1 MDGRDTYRYTAIHK
15 EIHSLYDE
23 TRDEA
28 NSPGVGIPGA
38 KGLVHCPTR
47 RACGREAGLHPARP
61 SPPPAPGEVPRIVR
75 QYRNPAL
82 PLRAALSL
90 PLPRPRAALLALC
103 LLTAACGQG
112 KPPEKKAQ
120 EVGFVTLT
128 TQDVTVS
135 TELPG
140 RTASTMMSE
149 VRPQVAGVIQKR
161 LFTEGSYVQAGQ
173 PLYQIDP
180 QLYRASRGEAEAAL
194 ANAQATAAAAEAK
207 ARRYRA
213 LGQSEAVS
221 AQDRDDV
228 IAAARQASAGVQQ
241 ARASLQT
248 ASINLTFTQVRAPIS
263 GRIGRSAVTPG
274 ALVTASQATPL
285 AIIQQLDP
293 IFVDITQSSAS
304 LLALRRALAAGKA
317 LPASAVIRLKLDDGS
332 DYPYEGRVEFAEPIV
347 DPNSGTVTLRARF
360 PNPDGLL
367 LPGMFVRV
375 VAPQSVVPR
384 AVLAPQQ
391 GITRDPKGNATA
403 LVVTKA
409 NKVER
414 RTVTAAQAIGDKWL
428 ITAGLKAGDRLI
440 VEGTDK
446 VMPDDKVRP
455 VPVTPA
461 R

>member
-1 MDGRDTYRYTAIHK
+1 M
-15 EIHSLYDE
+15 
-23 TRDEA
+23 
-28 NSPGVGIPGA
+28 
-38 KGLVHCPTR
+38 
-47 RACGREAGLHPARP
+47 
-61 SPPPAPGEVPRIVR
+61 
-75 QYRNPAL
+75 
-82 PLRAALSL
+82 
-90 PLPRPRAALLALC
+90 ALC
-103 LLTAACGQG
+103 VLVAACGQREA
-112 KPPEKKAQ
+112 PKKGPV
-120 EVGFVTLT
+120 EVGVVTLA

-161 LFTEGSYVQAGQ
+161 LFTEGSTVKAGQ

-180 QLYRASRGEAEAAL
+180 SLYRASRDEAQATL
-194 ANAQATAAAAEAK
+194 ASAQATAAAAQ
-207 ARRYRA
+207 ARASRYRT

-228 IAAARQASAGVQQ
+228 IATARQAAAAVQQ
-241 ARASLQT
+241 ARATLQT
-248 ASINLTFTQVRAPIS
+248 AGINLNFTQVRAPIG

-293 IFVDITQSSAS
+293 IFVDVTQSSAK
-304 LLALRRALAAGKA
+304 LLQLRRALAAGKA
-317 LPASAVIRLKLDDGS
+317 LPASATIRLKLDDGT
-332 DYPYEGRVEFAEPIV
+332 DYPLEGRIEFAEPIV
-347 DPNSGTVTLRARF
+347 DPDSGTVTLRARF

-375 VAPQSVVPR
+375 VAPQSVVPN
-384 AVLAPQQ
+384 AILVPQQ
-391 GITRDPKGNATA
+391 GISRDPKGNATA
-403 LVVTKA
+403 LVVDKG

-414 RTVTAAQAIGDKWL
+414 RTVTAAQAVGDKWL
-428 ITAGLKAGDRLI
+428 ITDGLRRGDRLI

-446 VMPDDKVRP
+446 VQPGDAVKA
-455 VPVTPA
+455 VPVDRAA